1 VARPRLSLPLSDIRP
16 MAVESS
22 SYDSREC
29 FNKDALDFFSIEDGG
44 GTEHSGEKRRGPM
57 ARTDGDSR
65 VGAGR
70 WTSGRAGS
78 GVGAT

>member
-1 VARPRLSLPLSDIRP
+1 MTVVSASTKTRLTSSPLR
-16 MAVESS
+16 M
-22 SYDSREC
+22 
-29 FNKDALDFFSIEDGG
+29 GG

-65 VGAGR
+65 VGVGR